1 MRDIRGNGL
10 PRATRAP
17 KVTHRHRDHAV
28 GGLYRKSRRQPSTQE
43 ERSVRRANH
52 AATPRRAAIV
62 SDDVEIHPLVQR
74 AKFLSKHGHVT
85 PGRHGL

>member
-1 MRDIRGNGL
+1 MRDTRGNGL

-17 KVTHRHRDHAV
+17 KVTTAIAITPV
-28 GGLYRKSRRQPSTQE
+28 GGLYRKSRRQPSVQE
-43 ERSVRRANH
+43 ERSARRANH
-52 AATPRRAAIV
+52 AAIPRRTAIV
-62 SDDVEIHPLVQR
+62 SEDVEIHPLVQR